1 METYFDSRMDLL
13 ERTLKKQRDKLK
25 MKAEVALRNAKTPT
39 GDDIAKTKGEIEKEL
54 QKFKLKVT

>member
-1 METYFDSRMDLL
+1 MDELAY
-13 ERTLKKQRDKLK
+13 LKHTKNLIVGNSAAK
-25 MKAEVALRNAKTPT
+25 VALRNAKTPT